1 MIGTGLALDWRRIGD
16 GLVPYWYSIA
26 EGSSELAGT
35 GLAMYWQRIGTGLAL
50 DWHWIDILIG
60 NGLAPDWDRIG
71 NGWMGGEI
79 VLRRDT
85 SAGPY
90 SKLVPRYSTERSP
103 IDIGLA

>member
-1 MIGTGLALDWRRIGD
+1 MDWHSIGTGLASDWRRIGGD
-16 GLVPYWYSIA
+16 RQSLSF
-26 EGSSELAGT
+26 
-35 GLAMYWQRIGTGLAL
+35 GLAMDWRRIGEGLAP
-50 DWHWIDILIG
+50 DWHSIDILIG

>member
-1 MIGTGLALDWRRIGD
+1 MDWRCIGIGLTADWRLIGGDRQSLSFGLAMDWRRIG
-16 GLVPYWYSIA
+16 
-26 EGSSELAGT
+26 E
-35 GLAMYWQRIGTGLAL
+35 GLAP
-50 DWHWIDILIG
+50 DWHSIDILIG

>member
-1 MIGTGLALDWRRIGD
+1 MTSDWPWIAIGSVQDRHPIGN
-16 GLVPYWYSIA
+16 
-26 EGSSELAGT
+26 
-35 GLAMYWQRIGTGLAL
+35 GLAL
-50 DWHWIDILIG
+50 DWHQIGSIDILIG

-90 SKLVPRYSTERSP
+90 SKLVPRYSAERSP
-103 IDIGLA
+103 IDVGL